1 MDDTA
6 DNQRWLQMLAL
17 LGPVSSLAAVRGTP
31 SNGAHQTPA
40 GVGRRHQDS
49 VREST
54 HVKILERLSPTSIV
68 VSLADATSGRYGDQ
82 TWVLRTA
89 RRKGF
94 CLLSGEPFLPGD
106 PVYRANARPHNITIA
121 TLAISVAAIAHLEED
136 VSFPLLDGGLT
147 LEIENG

>member
-40 GVGRRHQDS
+40 GVGRRNQDS
-49 VREST
+49 VRNST

-106 PVYRANARPHNITIA
+106 PVYRANVRRHNITIA
-121 TLAISVAAIAHLEED
+121 TQAISVVAIARLEEHL
-136 VSFPLLDGGLT
+136 SFPLLDGGLT